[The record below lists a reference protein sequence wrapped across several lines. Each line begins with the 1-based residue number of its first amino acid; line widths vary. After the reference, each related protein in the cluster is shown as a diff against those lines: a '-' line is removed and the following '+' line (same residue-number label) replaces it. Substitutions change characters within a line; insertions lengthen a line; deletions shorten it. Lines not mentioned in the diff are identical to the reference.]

1 MASTRASM
9 PNSENPEAWLE
20 YCIGSEIENL
30 VDSKSLNY
38 NETNLDVT
46 RKDSVAANSAVTS
59 SDFSDFSKT
68 GSTSTDDLDL
78 SEATCSCNTND
89 VSVISSARVDT
100 MRTMGTLPML
110 TQLCA
115 MDTV

>member
-38 NETNLDVT
+38 NETNFDVT
-46 RKDSVAANSAVTS
+46 RKDSVTADSAVTA
-59 SDFSDFSKT
+59 SDFSEFIKT
-68 GSTSTDDLDL
+68 DSTWTADLDL
-78 SEATCSCNTND
+78 SEATCSCD
-89 VSVISSARVDT
+89 IKSARMDT